1 MYNQDKYLE
10 LLDLPVLGQLF
21 LTATTKTEEGIKE
34 LSTIGLQKKKLK
46 KQWPLQREE
55 RSKNSN

>member
-34 LSTIGLQKKKLK
+34 LSTILI
-46 KQWPLQREE
+46 
-55 RSKNSN
+55 NS